1 MSLSF
6 LTEILLSGKGT
17 GLMTG
22 CMAKIAEAIII
33 APAHKAVIPIHEMLC
48 HRALPFREKLA

>member
-6 LTEILLSGKGT
+6 LMEILLSGKGT

-48 HRALPFREKLA
+48 HRALPFR